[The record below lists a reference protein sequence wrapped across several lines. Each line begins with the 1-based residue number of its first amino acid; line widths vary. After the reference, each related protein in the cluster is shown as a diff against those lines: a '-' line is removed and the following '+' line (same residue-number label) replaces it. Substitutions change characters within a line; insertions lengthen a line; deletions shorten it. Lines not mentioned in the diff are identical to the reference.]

1 MHSIGRATLA
11 PLATAL
17 AALAIPA
24 VALAHPSVYETTAK
38 LAKTQ
43 EVQTITIDATGGTFL
58 PTAGAPAVDFDAT
71 AGEVKHALEKVVGT
85 GNVEVAGPASSV
97 YTVTY
102 TGAKNQTNEPD
113 LAPNAAGLTG
123 GASTAVAAT
132 VTQGGTSITF
142 GGDPTGA
149 TLPTQQYYVIAE
161 HGYSPLLK
169 ETNGSDE
176 GGMLNL
182 KRLPGTYRAA
192 ATGAQWLSFAI
203 AQTDVQAHPV
213 CEGVAELQDPA
224 NILLANENP
233 AEPFWNYVPFTKTSA
248 GIADTPDQWADV
260 LTTVFNAHALN
271 LGATTTAAE
280 FKTACETGLGGI
292 YREADAAGA
301 ASVIYSAALT
311 DAITAAVA
319 PKDLEIAAKTTELTT
334 KNARITELEGLNATL
349 TTAKTAAEK
358 ALADAQTAL
367 AAERNRPI
375 TLTLSARRFDH
386 DHAIALVTGS
396 NGVAVTVRLQVTK
409 AVAKALGVKS
419 TILGSAKATF
429 DQAGARL
436 VWVKPGKAALE
447 ALHEATD
454 AVPVTVVVS
463 DASGP
468 VVTQKATI
476 VG

>member
-1 MHSIGRATLA
+1 MHSIRRATLA
-11 PLATAL
+11 PLAAAL
-17 AALAIPA
+17 AALAAPA
-24 VALAHPSVYETTAK
+24 VALAHPSVYETTSK

-43 EVQTITIDATGGTFL
+43 DVQTITIDATGGTFL
-58 PTAGAPAVDFDAT
+58 PTAGAPAVDFDAS
-71 AGEVKHALEKVVGT
+71 AAEVKHSLEKALGT
-85 GNVEVAGPASSV
+85 GNVEVTGPASSV
-97 YTVTY
+97 YTITFV
-102 TGAKNQTNEPD
+102 GAKNQTNEPTV
-113 LAPNAAGLTG
+113 APVATGLTG
-123 GASTAVAAT
+123 GASTATAAT
-132 VTQGGTSITF
+132 LTQGGTAITF
-142 GGDPTGA
+142 AGDSTGA

-161 HGYSPLLK
+161 HGYAPLLK

-176 GGMLNL
+176 GGVLNL
-182 KRLPGTYRAA
+182 KRLPGTYRAG

-213 CEGVAELQDPA
+213 CEGVAELQNPT
-224 NILLANENP
+224 NILAANEDP
-233 AEPFWNYVPFTKTSA
+233 TQPFWNYVPFTKTSA
-248 GIADTPDQWADV
+248 GIADTPDQWTDV
-260 LTTVFNAHALN
+260 LATVFTAHALD
-271 LGATTTAAE
+271 LATTNTAAE
-280 FKTACETGLGGI
+280 FRTACETGLGGI
-292 YREADAAGA
+292 YREGDAAGA

-319 PKDLEIAAKTTELTT
+319 PKDVEIAAKNTEIST

-349 TTAKTAAEK
+349 TTAKAAAEK

-375 TLTLSARRFDH
+375 TLTLSAKRFDH

-396 NGVAVTVRLQVTK
+396 NGVAVTVKLEVTK

-419 TILGSAKATF
+419 TILGTAKATF

-436 VWVKPGKAALE
+436 VWMKPGKAALE
-447 ALHEATD
+447 ALHKATG
-454 AVPVTVVVS
+454 AIAASVVVY